1 MKYVNP
7 EYVSI
12 QVESNDVITTST
24 WTSPAVSKG
33 NYSQSVTYEVD
44 KEAGTATPVST
55 TISADLGTLLGI

>member
-24 WTSPAVSKG
+24 WTSPAVQKG
-33 NYSQSVTYEVD
+33 NYSQSVTFEVN
-44 KEAGTATPVST
+44 KETGEATPVST